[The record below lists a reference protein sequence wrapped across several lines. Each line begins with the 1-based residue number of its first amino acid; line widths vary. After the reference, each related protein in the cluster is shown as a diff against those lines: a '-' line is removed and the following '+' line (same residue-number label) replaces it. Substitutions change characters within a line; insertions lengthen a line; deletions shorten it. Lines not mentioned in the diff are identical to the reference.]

1 TIPTS
6 SFVSASKKP
15 RINVEDCSLEESDSD
30 QEEVKRSRRTSPL
43 GPSGASL
50 APTPSPEPVTSPD
63 PDLDVEDDTQ
73 GEAPENLSIKR
84 EKPASPES
92 PPQTQQATNFM
103 PYHQQFSQFA
113 AQFQPQYSAQRSPID
128 VLLRVFPGRRRSDV
142 ESILQ
147 RCKGDVLQAME
158 LMVSGSHEEVTTPSA
173 FSPLGPPPNFH
184 RFSPSRRFLSAP
196 YAGTGYLP
204 TVIRPPPDYLSLMGP
219 IHELYKNENAT
230 ASSPGSNTGSDKTS
244 YSE

>member
-1 TIPTS
+1 
-6 SFVSASKKP
+6 SKRP

-30 QEEVKRSRRTSPL
+30 QEEIKRSRQSSPL
-43 GPSGASL
+43 TQAPAPL

-63 PDLDVEDDTQ
+63 PDLDVEDETE

-84 EKPASPES
+84 EKPPSPVTPPHTQHAS
-92 PPQTQQATNFM
+92 NFIA
-103 PYHQQFSQFA
+103 YHQQF
-113 AQFQPQYSAQRSPID
+113 AQFPSQYQPQ
-128 VLLRVFPGRRRSDV
+128 
-142 ESILQ
+142 
-147 RCKGDVLQAME
+147 CKGDVLQAME
-158 LMVSGSHEEVTTPSA
+158 LMVNGSHEEVSAPSA

-184 RFSPSRRFLSAP
+184 RYSPSRRFLSAP

-204 TVIRPPPDYLSLMGP
+204 TVIRPPPDYLSLVGP
-219 IHELYKNENAT
+219 VHDIYKNENTT